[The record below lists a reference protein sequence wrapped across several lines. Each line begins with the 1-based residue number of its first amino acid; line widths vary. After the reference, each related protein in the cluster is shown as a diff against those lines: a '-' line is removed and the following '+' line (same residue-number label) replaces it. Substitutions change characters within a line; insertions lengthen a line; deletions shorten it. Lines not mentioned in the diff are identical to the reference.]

1 MCDFFYLKFPHPIHK
16 YNHESETYRN
26 ASEPLIF
33 SFFDNFL
40 YLRTGLRVTLLT
52 SPNFSKDLFGLG
64 SVLLGSMRCCMNVG
78 YIFESSMLTKV
89 CEIKQRWSL
98 GKV

>member
-1 MCDFFYLKFPHPIHK
+1 MCDFFYLKFSHPINK
-16 YNHESETYRN
+16 YNHLGFEAETYRN

-33 SFFDNFL
+33 SFSDYFL

-64 SVLLGSMRCCMNVG
+64 SVLQGSMRCCMNVG
-78 YIFESSMLTKV
+78 YILGSSMLTKV
-89 CEIKQRWSL
+89 CEIK
-98 GKV
+98 